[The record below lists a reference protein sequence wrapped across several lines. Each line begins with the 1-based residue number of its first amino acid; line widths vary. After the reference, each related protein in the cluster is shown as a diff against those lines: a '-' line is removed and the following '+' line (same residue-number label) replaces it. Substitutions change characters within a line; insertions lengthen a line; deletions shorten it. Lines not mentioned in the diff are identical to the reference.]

1 MTPAGLPRT
10 LLLVVAGCG
19 FSAHSAATSDAPHS
33 DGARPIDTPAA
44 IDAAPDAPR
53 QDPFMLACTTTT
65 LYSIDVDQQQATA
78 IGPIAMG
85 QTTYSMFG
93 LAGTSSALYGIP
105 SSLADLLLI
114 DASSGNVISS
124 RSITKHDFFGFAYA
138 EGTWYAGTDASGE
151 PNNAAHLYTIDPAT
165 GTETLI
171 GPFGNGLTIAGDL
184 AYVHQRGLYGSF
196 YGPGCTPTCIAS
208 VNPATGN
215 ANVLTYTGP
224 SNVLAMSGFRGQLWA
239 LSNTGTVYELDPASG
254 ATLTSFDTSVT
265 WADAAD

>member
-1 MTPAGLPRT
+1 MI
-10 LLLVVAGCG
+10 
-19 FSAHSAATSDAPHS
+19 DAP
-33 DGARPIDTPAA
+33 
-44 IDAAPDAPR
+44 PDAPK
-53 QDPFMLACTTTT
+53 QDAFMLACTSST
-65 LYSIDVDQQQATA
+65 LYAIDVDQQQATQ
-78 IGPIAMG
+78 IGPIATG

-93 LAGTSSALYGIP
+93 LAGTSAQLYGIP

-124 RSITKHDFFGFAYA
+124 RPIAKHTFYGFANA
-138 EGTWYAGTDASGE
+138 EGTWYVGTDASGE
-151 PNNAAHLYTIDPAT
+151 PNNTAHLYTIDPAT

-171 GPFGNGLTIAGDL
+171 GAFGNGLTIAGDL

-208 VNPATGN
+208 VNPTTGS

-224 SNVLAMSGFRGQLWA
+224 TNVLSMSGFRGRLWG
-239 LSNTGTVYELDPASG
+239 LSNTGTVYEFDPSSG
-254 ATLTSFDTSVT
+254 ATLGSFDTGIS